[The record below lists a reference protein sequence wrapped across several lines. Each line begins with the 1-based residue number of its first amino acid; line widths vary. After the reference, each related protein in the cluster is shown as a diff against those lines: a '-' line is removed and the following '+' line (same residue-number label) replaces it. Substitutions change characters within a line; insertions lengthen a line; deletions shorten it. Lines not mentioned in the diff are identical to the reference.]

1 MRKIL
6 FFLVI
11 VFFSSDVYGFEPI
24 ELRTKKG
31 IKFWYVKD
39 TSVPIISLDFGFVG
53 GAFYDLDGKE
63 GT

>member
-6 FFLVI
+6 FFFVI
-11 VFFSSDVYGFEPI
+11 VFFSSDVFGFEPI

-39 TSVPIISLDFGFVG
+39 I
-53 GAFYDLDGKE
+53 
-63 GT
+63 

>member
-11 VFFSSDVYGFEPI
+11 VFFSSDVFSFEPI

-31 IKFWYVKD
+31 IKFQLLID
-39 TSVPIISLDFGFVG
+39 M
-53 GAFYDLDGKE
+53 
-63 GT
+63 